1 MHRGG
6 RGGGRGRG
14 RGRGGGADAPP
25 LTPREKEE
33 LDEVTIEE
41 EVGRRMRKA
50 EGRRP
55 RPSRHDLALTDAC
68 LRAIIMKDQQTSLAT
83 IKIFQLSVDCT
94 AQEFSAFLDL
104 RRGYCRHV
112 SAYQFMNRVAVTPP
126 MITSTFNMVEL
137 MDSTKN
143 PPESMV
149 QLIFPDNSFYFEL
162 FRATPPGDRY
172 GEGGFLRFNKVKTKF
187 PQVFWKNSSTAI
199 LLREIWFSG
208 GYLKGVIRMM
218 AEKLQTF
225 NTKSERT
232 LDEDLV
238 VFTQTPFFLF
248 GECQRFSEAE
258 EFTVENFDSPF
269 PVFLTVRH
277 DNFIH
282 IWSRLSKLGFA
293 FIVAILEFDKNI
305 HNRRFSFEEAVKLLQ
320 EILEDYDGKLELNFR
335 GDDGHF
341 SLRRILG
348 HYLKLLKFEQE
359 YVIKMIMRS
368 RHDVWSS
375 YLERG
380 SNEEATTQQERETA
394 AWTNHEDGKIW
405 KYWTEIQARG
415 DKVMDVLMN

>member
-1 MHRGG
+1 M
-6 RGGGRGRG
+6 
-14 RGRGGGADAPP
+14 AS
-25 LTPREKEE
+25 TFTFE
-33 LDEVTIEE
+33 
-41 EVGRRMRKA
+41 
-50 EGRRP
+50 
-55 RPSRHDLALTDAC
+55 
-68 LRAIIMKDQQTSLAT
+68 QT

-94 AQEFSAFLDL
+94 PQEFSAFLDL

-112 SAYQFMNRVAVTPP
+112 AAYQFFNRVVVTPP
-126 MITSTFNMVEL
+126 MTTSTFNMVEL

-187 PQVFWKNSSTAI
+187 PKYFGSIHPLLHYSEKYDSVEAI
-199 LLREIWFSG
+199 SIF
-208 GYLKGVIRMM
+208 KGVIRVM

-225 NTKSERT
+225 NSKSART
-232 LDEDLV
+232 FDKNLV

-248 GECQRFSEAE
+248 GECQRFLEAE
-258 EFTVENFDSPF
+258 EFTVENLDSMF

-277 DNFIH
+277 ENFIH

-305 HNRRFSFEEAVKLLQ
+305 HNRRFSFEEAVKLLR
-320 EILEDYDGKLELNFR
+320 EILKDYEGKLELNFR
-335 GDDGHF
+335 ADDGHF

-375 YLERG
+375 YLERR
-380 SNEEATTQQERETA
+380 SNEEARMQQERETA
-394 AWTNHEDGKIW
+394 AWTKPEDGEIW
-405 KYWTEIQARG
+405 KHWTEIQARG